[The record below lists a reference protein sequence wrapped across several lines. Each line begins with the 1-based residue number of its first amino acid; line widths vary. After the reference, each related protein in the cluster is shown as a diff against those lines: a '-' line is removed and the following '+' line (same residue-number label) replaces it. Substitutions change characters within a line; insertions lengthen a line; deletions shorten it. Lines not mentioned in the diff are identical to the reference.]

1 MKKYKLTKDLGL
13 TRTGWIFDIEWY
25 YYWNN
30 INELIKMEINEEVKD
45 IIKYTDYFPDYFQ
58 EVFELKEQLPKF
70 KVWDYVVWNKHTSFS
85 WDVYIKIHSIHTI
98 DNEFAYNFEKFREN
112 NLRLPTEEELK
123 KYFR

>member
-1 MKKYKLTKDLGL
+1 MKKYKLLEHIDNEEWEEIGI
-13 TRTGWIFDIEWY
+13 WDIFEIASNDYFTFSDWKTCPISFLIREWY
-25 YYWNN
+25 
-30 INELIKMEINEEVKD
+30 IEEI
-45 IIKYTDYFPDYFQ
+45 
-58 EVFELKEQLPKF
+58 KEQLPKF

-85 WDVYIKIHSIHTI
+85 WDIYIKIHSIHTI